1 MTSLFGRNPVAVA
14 VIGAVLLGVGLV
26 IHARLLPWVGGGLV
40 AAGGIRALIGLAHRG
55 GGSR

>member
-1 MTSLFGRNPVAVA
+1 VTSLFGRNPVAVA
-14 VIGAVLLGVGLV
+14 VIGAILLGAGLM

-40 AAGGIRALIGLAHRG
+40 AVGGIRALIGLAQRG

>member
-1 MTSLFGRNPVAVA
+1 VTSLFGRNPVAVA
-14 VIGAVLLGVGLV
+14 VIGAILLGAGLV

-40 AAGGIRALIGLAHRG
+40 AVGGLRALIGLAQRG